1 MAGDRAK
8 IAGLRL
14 LTSWA
19 LQFAREKDAAE
30 LVIPTLNLLSGV
42 MELDGMVNANT
53 KEGLVWALDLA
64 RACH

>member
-1 MAGDRAK
+1 MAGDRTK

-53 KEGLVWALDLA
+53 QEGLV
-64 RACH
+64 